1 MLTMDRQHAEYQSTE
16 NAQRKYTHPLDYDW
30 MKNFNS
36 VSAVLDF
43 GCGYGR
49 LTPKLIDYGF
59 STVVGYDIS
68 VPLIHQAFF
77 ENSET
82 SSNNELLQ
90 LTRSSFDLVICFA
103 LFGSCPSVDDQLKL
117 AAFISNHTNPNAY
130 LYISDYETVDNPNF
144 KDLYEQRQLDTYGCF
159 ESSGKIFRHHEPGH
173 FENLFFDWEKLKDRP
188 LPSTNSNGGQITIH
202 QYLFQKRN

>member
-1 MLTMDRQHAEYQSTE
+1 MIMARQHAEYQGKE

-30 MKNFNS
+30 MKSFNN

-82 SSNNELLQ
+82 SSTNELLQ

-103 LFGSCPSVDDQLKL
+103 LFSSCPLTDDQMKL
-117 AAFISNHTNPNAY
+117 AAFISNHTNPDAY

-144 KDLYEQRQLDTYGCF
+144 KNLYEQKQMDAYGCF
-159 ESSGKIFRHHEPGH
+159 ESSGKTFRHHEPGH
-173 FENLFFDWEKLKDRP
+173 FDNLFYDWERLKDRP
-188 LPSTNSNGGQITIH
+188 LPSTNSNGEEIIIH

>member
-1 MLTMDRQHAEYQSTE
+1 MRMARQHAEYQGRE

-30 MKNFNS
+30 MKSFNN

-77 ENSET
+77 ENAGT
-82 SSNNELLQ
+82 SSTSELLQ

-103 LFGSCPSVDDQLKL
+103 LFSSCPSADDQMKL
-117 AAFISNHTNPNAY
+117 ATFISNHTNPDAY
-130 LYISDYETVDNPNF
+130 LYISDYETVDNPNCNV
-144 KDLYEQRQLDTYGCF
+144 LYEQRQLDTYGCF
-159 ESSGKIFRHHEPGH
+159 ESSGKILRHHEPGH
-173 FENLFFDWEKLKDRP
+173 FDNLFHNWKRIKDRP
-188 LPSTNSNGGQITIH
+188 LPSMAVNGNQISIH
-202 QYLFQKRN
+202 QYLFQKKN